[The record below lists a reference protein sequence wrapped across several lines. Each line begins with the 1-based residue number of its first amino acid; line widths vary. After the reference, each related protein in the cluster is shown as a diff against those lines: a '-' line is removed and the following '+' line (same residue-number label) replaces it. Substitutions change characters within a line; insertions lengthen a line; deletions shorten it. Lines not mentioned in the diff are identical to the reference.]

1 MADKK
6 LEDGHVQF
14 QTEGRLLQEL
24 GERLVAS
31 PQVALVELVKNSFDA
46 DATTCEIR
54 VEPKGTA
61 LTLSDNGLGM
71 TLDDFEQRWMR
82 IATGAKTDQR
92 VSRQFGRR
100 VTGQK
105 GIGRFAVRFLGR
117 MLTLDSVASDKKR
130 GVKTRL
136 SATFDWPRIDRE
148 HNLRRL
154 RPFTIYRRSTIKRP
168 LASR

>member
-31 PQVALVELVKNSFDA
+31 PEVALVELVKNSFDA

-71 TLDDFEQRWMR
+71 TLDH
-82 IATGAKTDQR
+82 
-92 VSRQFGRR
+92 
-100 VTGQK
+100 
-105 GIGRFAVRFLGR
+105 L
-117 MLTLDSVASDKKR
+117 
-130 GVKTRL
+130 
-136 SATFDWPRIDRE
+136 
-148 HNLRRL
+148 
-154 RPFTIYRRSTIKRP
+154 
-168 LASR
+168 